1 MEKLELKNCCANS
14 LLLIIIIY
22 NNSIYNN
29 HYITIGIFVIM
40 FFAISNMEKICKKI
54 HSNKFQYTVII
65 YNILYYNIIRIRRL
79 VLLNF

>member
-29 HYITIGIFVIM
+29 HYITIGIFCDHVFCDFKHGKNLQKDSLKQIPVY
-40 FFAISNMEKICKKI
+40 SN
-54 HSNKFQYTVII
+54 
-65 YNILYYNIIRIRRL
+65 NI
-79 VLLNF
+79 